1 MINGSYD
8 LFINQYEN
16 MTFYDLY
23 CIEMYLMGCRQNLHS
38 NQDNQTNIESY
49 HATLKQWIKIDNHQL
64 HGRRLDFLVWRLTIP
79 VVTHYIYNHGKKL
92 NGFVLNKRVE
102 KIVAN
107 DIIKMK
113 TIPLKHIRHHE
124 AFIEGC

>member
-1 MINGSYD
+1 
-8 LFINQYEN
+8 
-16 MTFYDLY
+16 MTSYDLY
-23 CIEMYLMGCRQNLHS
+23 CIEMYLVGCRQNPHS

-64 HGRRLDFLVWRLTIP
+64 RGRRLDFLVWRLTIH
-79 VVTHYIYNHGKKL
+79 VVTHYMYNHGKTL

-113 TIPLKHIRHHE
+113 SIPLKHIRHHE
-124 AFIEGC
+124 ALIGGW